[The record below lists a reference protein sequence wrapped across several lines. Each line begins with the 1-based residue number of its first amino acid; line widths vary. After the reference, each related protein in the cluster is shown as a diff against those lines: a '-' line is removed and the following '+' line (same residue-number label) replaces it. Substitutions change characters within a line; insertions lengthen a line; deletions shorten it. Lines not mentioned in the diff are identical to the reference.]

1 MFDKDKDGSIT
12 SQELRTV
19 LNALRLDTTD
29 QETMDMISS
38 IDIDGLLTNKYNIK
52 QIKINYNIFYFLN

>member
-1 MFDKDKDGSIT
+1 MLIWIQELREVFELFDKDKDGSIT

-38 IDIDGLLTNKYNIK
+38 IDIDGLL
-52 QIKINYNIFYFLN
+52 KI